1 MERKVAE
8 AFPPGEYIRDELEAR
23 GWTQSD
29 LAEILGRSRP
39 KINELIKGKRAI
51 TLRTARELAAAFGT
65 SAEVWLNLETQWQLW
80 RSHTR
85 DQSAENMVAHRA
97 RLREDRVLARKR
109 GSGRLVQLSD

>member
-8 AFPPGEYIRDELEAR
+8 VFPPGEYIRDELEAR

-39 KINELIKGKRAI
+39 KVNELIQGKRAI

-65 SAEVWLNLETQWQLW
+65 SAQVWLNLETQWQLW
-80 RSHTR
+80 RNQSR
-85 DQSAENMVAHRA
+85 DQSIENGVAHRA
-97 RLREDRVLARKR
+97 KLREARTF
-109 GSGRLVQLSD
+109 GRKQGKLVESPD